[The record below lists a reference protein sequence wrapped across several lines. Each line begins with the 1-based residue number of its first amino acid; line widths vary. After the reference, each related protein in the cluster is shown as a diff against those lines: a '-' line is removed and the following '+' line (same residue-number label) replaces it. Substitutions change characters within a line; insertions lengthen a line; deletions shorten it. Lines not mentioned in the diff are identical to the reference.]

1 MIQPEQVS
9 IEPVLAAQYSTGCG
23 TDPNEIAAAMGK
35 AFESIHQF
43 TSSHELRFAGP
54 PRSIYTGY
62 DAEGT
67 EFTVAVP
74 IAAAPAGGT
83 GESEVTVGEI
93 PGGQALRFIHKG
105 PYPKLM
111 ETYQQISEWMKD
123 QGMLKSDADWA
134 KYMPMW
140 EEYLNDPDSTPEE
153 ELITHI
159 YVPVR

>member
-1 MIQPEQVS
+1 MIQPEQVTTP
-9 IEPVLAAQYSTGCG
+9 PVLAAQYSTGCG
-23 TDPNEIAAAMGK
+23 TDPKEISATMGK
-35 AFESIHQF
+35 AFEAIHHF
-43 TSSHELRFAGP
+43 TQSRQLQFAGP
-54 PRSIYTGY
+54 PRAIYTGY
-62 DAEGT
+62 GAEGT

-74 IAAAPAGGT
+74 IAAAPASDT

-93 PGGQALRFIHKG
+93 PGAQALRFIHKG

-111 ETYQQISEWMKD
+111 ETYQQITEWMKD

-140 EEYLNDPDSTPEE
+140 EEYMNDPDSTPEE